1 MYLCIDAG
9 NTRTKVSVF
18 NHDGTIIE
26 SLIAPENQIEPII
39 ELISRHGI
47 EHVIIT
53 TTGVRDWDIK
63 SLSIEGKNI
72 ELYHDTRFPIQ
83 VVYSTPATLGRDRI
97 AAACGANALFPGQ
110 NCLVIDAGTC
120 VTMDVLLGTGVY
132 LGGNIAP
139 GLKMRLQAMHEY
151 TAKLPL
157 VEPGWPELAFGDST
171 LHALQNGAGLGII
184 MEIEGLLHR
193 AKGAFGEVSIV
204 MTGGDAVFLAE
215 RLESQIFVTPELVA
229 HGLFQILDFNVKNSY

>member
-72 ELYHDTRFPIQ
+72 ELYHDTRLPIQ

-120 VTMDVLLGTGVY
+120 VTMDVLLGTGIY

>member
-53 TTGVRDWDIK
+53 TTGERDWDIK

>member
-18 NHDGTIIE
+18 NLDGTIIDT
-26 SLIAPENQIEPII
+26 LLAPINQIDPILEFNAI
-39 ELISRHGI
+39 HSID
-47 EHVIIT
+47 HVIIS
-53 TTGVRDWDIK
+53 TTGQRDWDIR
-63 SLSIEGKNI
+63 SLGIVGKNI
-72 ELYHDTRFPIQ
+72 ELNQDTRLPIQ

-97 AAACGANALFPGQ
+97 AAACGASSLFPGQ

-120 VTMDVLLGTGVY
+120 VTMDVVLGTGVY
-132 LGGNIAP
+132 IGGNIAP
-139 GLKMRLQAMHEY
+139 GLRMRLNAMHEH

-157 VEPGWPELAFGDST
+157 VERGWPELAFGDST

-204 MTGGDAVFLAE
+204 MTGGDADFLAE
-215 RLESQIFVTPELVA
+215 RLESKIFVTPELVA
-229 HGLFQILDFNVKNSY
+229 QGLFQILAFNV